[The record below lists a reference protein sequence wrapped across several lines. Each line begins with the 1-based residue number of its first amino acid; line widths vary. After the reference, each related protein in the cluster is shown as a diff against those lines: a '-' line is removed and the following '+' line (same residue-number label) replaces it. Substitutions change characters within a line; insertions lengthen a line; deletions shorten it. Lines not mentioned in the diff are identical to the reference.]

1 MREDDDTISKLLRLK
16 RYEQPPPEYFENFLH
31 EFHHRQRVEMLRRS
45 AWRIA
50 LDRLEAL
57 FNQVSS
63 SQLSYAGASFAVLA
77 IAAVVTLNMVQHP
90 GVSATSVALTGPG
103 RSIALSTPF
112 AAGSPVAASQPVEVM
127 QAPQTVNLVPP
138 AYAARE
144 FTLVPQI
151 RFPGS
156 FQTQGV
162 TQPGATSLHPR
173 YILDTRPA
181 SYEPSFSF

>member
-1 MREDDDTISKLLRLK
+1 MRENDDSISKLLRLK

-31 EFHHRQRVEMLRRS
+31 EFHRRQRIELLKRS

-50 LDRLEAL
+50 FDRIEAL
-57 FNQVSS
+57 FNHISS
-63 SQLSYAGASFAVLA
+63 AQLSYATASFAVLA
-77 IAAVVTLNMVQHP
+77 IAALVTVKMLQHP
-90 GVSATSVALTGPG
+90 GVSATAVALNGPSH
-103 RSIALSTPF
+103 SITLNSQLVAS
-112 AAGSPVAASQPVEVM
+112 ASPASSRPVGIM
-127 QAPQTVNLVPP
+127 QDTQTVNLVPP
-138 AYAARE
+138 TYAARE

-156 FQTQGV
+156 FQNQV

-181 SYEPSFSF
+181 SYEPPFSF